1 MEDRKVVIELQ
12 NVKRY
17 FQVGSETVKA
27 LRGVSFKIYEGE
39 FVTIQGTSGSGKSTL
54 LNQLGCLDTPT
65 SGEYFLDGISV
76 RTMSKTQRAHLRN
89 RKIGFVFQNYNLLA
103 KTTAIENVEL
113 PLMYNSAV
121 SATERRERAISALKA
136 VGLGDRLEHKS
147 NQMSGG
153 QMQRVAIARALV
165 NDPAV
170 LLADE
175 ATGNLDTRT
184 SFEMLVLFQEL
195 YKQGHTIIFVT
206 HNPEIAEYASR
217 NINLR
222 DGKIREDTINT
233 NIKSAAEALAAL
245 IMNILNLFKVSI
257 KAVSN
262 NKMRSFLS
270 MLGIIIGVAAVIIM
284 MAIGQGSKE
293 SIRQELSTMGTNLLT
308 VRPGA
313 DMRGGVRQDPSS
325 MQTLKMADY
334 ERILRERKF
343 VTKVSPE
350 VTASGQVI
358 YGNNN
363 TNTSMYGESTDYLDI
378 KQWTIEEGECFTDE
392 DIKKASKV
400 CVVGKTIVTE
410 LFGEGAD
417 PIGKTVRFKSI
428 PMRIVGV
435 LKSKGYNSWGMDQD
449 NVMIAPYTTVMK
461 RVAAQTWFSSIVCS
475 AVTEELSDAAI
486 EELTQI
492 LRDNHK
498 LKEDADDDFTIRSQ
512 AEMME
517 TMSSTMDTVTLIL
530 VVAAAFSLLVA
541 GIGIMNI
548 MLVSVT
554 ERTKEIGLRMAV
566 GATGPVISL
575 QFLIESVLIS
585 VTGGLL
591 GIFVGCSAS
600 AFLPSF
606 GMPSSVP
613 AWSIYVSFLV
623 CVFIGVLFGYIPA
636 QKAANMDPIEA
647 IRHE

>member
-1 MEDRKVVIELQ
+1 
-12 NVKRY
+12 
-17 FQVGSETVKA
+17 
-27 LRGVSFKIYEGE
+27 
-39 FVTIQGTSGSGKSTL
+39 
-54 LNQLGCLDTPT
+54 
-65 SGEYFLDGISV
+65 
-76 RTMSKTQRAHLRN
+76 
-89 RKIGFVFQNYNLLA
+89 
-103 KTTAIENVEL
+103 
-113 PLMYNSAV
+113 
-121 SATERRERAISALKA
+121 
-136 VGLGDRLEHKS
+136 
-147 NQMSGG
+147 
-153 QMQRVAIARALV
+153 
-165 NDPAV
+165 
-170 LLADE
+170 
-175 ATGNLDTRT
+175 
-184 SFEMLVLFQEL
+184 
-195 YKQGHTIIFVT
+195 
-206 HNPEIAEYASR
+206 
-217 NINLR
+217 
-222 DGKIREDTINT
+222 
-233 NIKSAAEALAAL
+233 
-245 IMNILNLFKVSI
+245 MNILNLFKVSL
-257 KAVSN
+257 KAVAN

-284 MAIGQGSKE
+284 MSIGQGSKE

-308 VRPGA
+308 IRPGA

-334 ERILRERKF
+334 ERILREKKF

-350 VTASGQVI
+350 VTSSGQVI

-363 TNTSMYGESTDYLDI
+363 TNTSMYGESVDYLDI
-378 KQWTIEEGECFTDE
+378 KQWDVEEGECFNEE
-392 DIKKASKV
+392 DIKKAAKV
-400 CVVGKTIVTE
+400 CVIGATIVKE
-410 LFGEGAD
+410 LFGNTD

-428 PMRIVGV
+428 PMRVIGV

-449 NVMIAPYTTVMK
+449 NVIIAPYTTVMK
-461 RVAAQTWFSSIVCS
+461 RIAAQTFFSSIVCS

-498 LKEDADDDFTIRSQ
+498 LKGEADDDFTIRSQ

-591 GIFVGCSAS
+591 GILVGCGAS
-600 AFLPSF
+600 SFLPIF

-623 CVFIGVLFGYIPA
+623 CVCIGILFGYIPA

>member
-1 MEDRKVVIELQ
+1 
-12 NVKRY
+12 
-17 FQVGSETVKA
+17 
-27 LRGVSFKIYEGE
+27 
-39 FVTIQGTSGSGKSTL
+39 
-54 LNQLGCLDTPT
+54 
-65 SGEYFLDGISV
+65 
-76 RTMSKTQRAHLRN
+76 
-89 RKIGFVFQNYNLLA
+89 
-103 KTTAIENVEL
+103 
-113 PLMYNSAV
+113 
-121 SATERRERAISALKA
+121 
-136 VGLGDRLEHKS
+136 
-147 NQMSGG
+147 
-153 QMQRVAIARALV
+153 
-165 NDPAV
+165 
-170 LLADE
+170 
-175 ATGNLDTRT
+175 
-184 SFEMLVLFQEL
+184 
-195 YKQGHTIIFVT
+195 
-206 HNPEIAEYASR
+206 
-217 NINLR
+217 
-222 DGKIREDTINT
+222 
-233 NIKSAAEALAAL
+233 
-245 IMNILNLFKVSI
+245 MNILNLFKVSL
-257 KAVSN
+257 KAVAN

-284 MAIGQGSKE
+284 MSIGQGSKE

-308 VRPGA
+308 IRPGA

-334 ERILRERKF
+334 ERILHEKKF

-363 TNTSMYGESTDYLDI
+363 TNTSMYGESVDYLDI
-378 KQWTIEEGECFTDE
+378 KQWDVEEGECFNEE
-392 DIKKASKV
+392 DIKKAAKV
-400 CVVGKTIVTE
+400 CVIGATIVKE
-410 LFGEGAD
+410 LFGNTD

-428 PMRIVGV
+428 PMRVIGV

-461 RVAAQTWFSSIVCS
+461 RIAAQTFFSSIVCS

-498 LKEDADDDFTIRSQ
+498 LKGEADDDFTIRSQ

-591 GIFVGCSAS
+591 GILVGCGAS
-600 AFLPSF
+600 SFLPLF

-623 CVFIGVLFGYIPA
+623 CVCIGILFGYIPA

>member
-1 MEDRKVVIELQ
+1 MTPLPHR
-12 NVKRY
+12 
-17 FQVGSETVKA
+17 
-27 LRGVSFKIYEGE
+27 EGP
-39 FVTIQGTSGSGKSTL
+39 G
-54 LNQLGCLDTPT
+54 
-65 SGEYFLDGISV
+65 
-76 RTMSKTQRAHLRN
+76 
-89 RKIGFVFQNYNLLA
+89 
-103 KTTAIENVEL
+103 
-113 PLMYNSAV
+113 
-121 SATERRERAISALKA
+121 
-136 VGLGDRLEHKS
+136 VGL
-147 NQMSGG
+147 M
-153 QMQRVAIARALV
+153 
-165 NDPAV
+165 
-170 LLADE
+170 
-175 ATGNLDTRT
+175 NL
-184 SFEMLVLFQEL
+184 
-195 YKQGHTIIFVT
+195 
-206 HNPEIAEYASR
+206 
-217 NINLR
+217 
-222 DGKIREDTINT
+222 
-233 NIKSAAEALAAL
+233 
-245 IMNILNLFKVSI
+245 LNLFKVSL
-257 KAVSN
+257 KALAN

-284 MAIGQGSKE
+284 MSIGQGSKE

-308 VRPGA
+308 IRPGA
-313 DMRGGVRQDPSS
+313 DMRGGVRQDPSA

-334 ERILRERKF
+334 ERILREKRF

-350 VTASGQVI
+350 VTSSGQAI

-363 TNTSMYGESTDYLDI
+363 TTSSMYGESVDYLDI
-378 KQWTIEEGECFTDE
+378 RQWVIDEGECFTEE

-400 CVVGKTIVTE
+400 CLIGATVVKE
-410 LFGEGAD
+410 LFDGHD
-417 PIGKTVRFKSI
+417 PIGKTIRFKSI
-428 PMRIVGV
+428 PMRVIGV
-435 LKSKGYNSWGMDQD
+435 LKGKGYNSWGMDQD
-449 NVMIAPYTTVMK
+449 NVIIAPYTTVMK
-461 RVAAQTWFSSIVCS
+461 RIAAQTWFSSIICS

-498 LKEDADDDFTIRSQ
+498 LKDEAVDDFTIRSQ

-517 TMSSTMDTVTLIL
+517 TMSSTMDTVTVIL

-585 VTGGLL
+585 VTGGLIGVL
-591 GIFVGCSAS
+591 VGVGASTFVA
-600 AFLPSF
+600 SF

-623 CVFIGVLFGYIPA
+623 CVCLGILFGYIPA

>member
-1 MEDRKVVIELQ
+1 
-12 NVKRY
+12 
-17 FQVGSETVKA
+17 
-27 LRGVSFKIYEGE
+27 
-39 FVTIQGTSGSGKSTL
+39 
-54 LNQLGCLDTPT
+54 
-65 SGEYFLDGISV
+65 
-76 RTMSKTQRAHLRN
+76 
-89 RKIGFVFQNYNLLA
+89 
-103 KTTAIENVEL
+103 
-113 PLMYNSAV
+113 
-121 SATERRERAISALKA
+121 
-136 VGLGDRLEHKS
+136 
-147 NQMSGG
+147 
-153 QMQRVAIARALV
+153 
-165 NDPAV
+165 
-170 LLADE
+170 
-175 ATGNLDTRT
+175 
-184 SFEMLVLFQEL
+184 
-195 YKQGHTIIFVT
+195 
-206 HNPEIAEYASR
+206 
-217 NINLR
+217 
-222 DGKIREDTINT
+222 
-233 NIKSAAEALAAL
+233 
-245 IMNILNLFKVSI
+245 MNILNLFKVSLR
-257 KAVSN
+257 AVAN

-284 MAIGQGSKE
+284 MSIGQGSKE
-293 SIRQELSTMGTNLLT
+293 SIRSELSTMGTNLLT
-308 VRPGA
+308 IRPGA

-334 ERILRERKF
+334 QRILAEKKF

-350 VTASGQVI
+350 VTSSGQVI

-363 TNTSMYGESTDYLDI
+363 TNTTIYGESPEYLDI
-378 KQWTIEEGECFTDE
+378 KLWTIEKGDCFTEE
-392 DIKKASKV
+392 DIKKAAKV
-400 CVVGKTIVTE
+400 VVVGQTVVKE
-410 LFGEGAD
+410 LFGENID

-428 PMRIVGV
+428 PMRIIGV
-435 LKSKGYNSWGMDQD
+435 LKAKGYNSWGMDQD

-461 RVAAQTWFSSIVCS
+461 RIAAQTFFSSIVCS
-475 AVTEELSDAAI
+475 AITEELSDAAI

-492 LRDNHK
+492 LRQNHK
-498 LKEDADDDFTIRSQ
+498 LKEDAADDFTIRSQ

-585 VTGGLL
+585 VTGGLI

-600 AFLPSF
+600 EGIGLMGIPVSI
-606 GMPSSVP
+606 P